1 MKKRVLLGVGVIL
14 LWITLVNIA
23 ISYEYID
30 WFNVNV
36 KPYDVDAPF
45 GVIDYFLQYF
55 DIAFLFFNETHLFI
69 NIIYIA
75 IIYTLLSQIYIFI
88 FNKKNMNES
97 IEFNLNVPPFLGVI
111 GTIYAFAFFI
121 STGKDVSDVLL
132 VLQENF
138 SSAAMTTILGGITY
152 IMNYIILIIDEK
164 LNNKEYYHETKI

>member
-1 MKKRVLLGVGVIL
+1 MKKRVILGVSVIL

-23 ISYEYID
+23 TSYEYID
-30 WFNVNV
+30 WFNVQV
-36 KPYDVDAPF
+36 RPFDVDATF
-45 GVIDYFLQYF
+45 GLMDYFLQYF

-69 NIIYIA
+69 KIIYIS

-97 IEFNLNVPPFLGVI
+97 IEFNLNIPPFLGVI

-121 STGKDVSDVLL
+121 SMGKNVSDVLL

-138 SSAAMTTILGGITY
+138 SSAAMTTILGSITY

-164 LNNKEYYHETKI
+164 LTNKE